1 MISPVL
7 PTRLE
12 KAARDNGFDLELA
25 AAGAWLAFGSTH
37 APINIWLRSTQA
49 GQIATAFSRSD
60 VARALTDFGEA
71 VVADLPRG
79 ATDCLD
85 VTTVPEL
92 YRLLRRAY
100 QLARTLPN
108 ELLREFEQR
117 TESLPRATEAERL
130 VVQRVGQDVFRAGLM
145 EYWEGACA
153 VTGLA
158 SPDLL
163 RASHIKPWADCQTD
177 AERLDVF
184 NGLLLAPHLDAAFD
198 KGLITFTD
206 EGDCLVSGAL
216 PDAARDVLGL
226 DRSIQL
232 RSISAAH
239 ARYLQWHREK
249 LFKTPARFG
258 KGAGMPA
265 RTDLPYFTY
274 GVFKPGEVS
283 HRQLQP
289 LLAASPEPAVANG
302 LVLLRDGLP
311 MLDAERD
318 DECHGFLLRFEPARA
333 AEAYALVGAME
344 PGSQYRWDVATLRS
358 PPERA
363 NLLHA
368 RKPNRGSD
376 PMEASTWTSRDDP
389 LFTSLLEVVD
399 GVVKRDGV
407 ESREWFTRNGFDW
420 HRFFRLQAAYL
431 LLWSAIERFTALR
444 YGAWRDPMERIKL
457 LGEEPAFA
465 DALRAVAP
473 EPRSVFDSRDPD
485 DRADLDAD
493 KPSRSVRYYY
503 QVRSNLSHRGK
514 GAIRD
519 GETVRSSLAELLAVF
534 RSILTTT
541 LGVGD
546 GSKK

>member
-1 MISPVL
+1 
-7 PTRLE
+7 
-12 KAARDNGFDLELA
+12 
-25 AAGAWLAFGSTH
+25 
-37 APINIWLRSTQA
+37 
-49 GQIATAFSRSD
+49 
-60 VARALTDFGEA
+60 
-71 VVADLPRG
+71 
-79 ATDCLD
+79 
-85 VTTVPEL
+85 
-92 YRLLRRAY
+92 
-100 QLARTLPN
+100 
-108 ELLREFEQR
+108 
-117 TESLPRATEAERL
+117 
-130 VVQRVGQDVFRAGLM
+130 
-145 EYWEGACA
+145 
-153 VTGLA
+153 
-158 SPDLL
+158 
-163 RASHIKPWADCQTD
+163 
-177 AERLDVF
+177 
-184 NGLLLAPHLDAAFD
+184 
-198 KGLITFTD
+198 
-206 EGDCLVSGAL
+206 
-216 PDAARDVLGL
+216 
-226 DRSIQL
+226 
-232 RSISAAH
+232 
-239 ARYLQWHREK
+239 
-249 LFKTPARFG
+249 
-258 KGAGMPA
+258 
-265 RTDLPYFTY
+265 
-274 GVFKPGEVS
+274 VFKPGEVS

-289 LLAASPEPAVANG
+289 LLAASPEAAVANG

-311 MLDAERD
+311 MLDAGRD

-344 PGSQYRWDVATLRS
+344 PGSQYRWEVTTLRS

-363 NLLHA
+363 NVLHA

-465 DALRAVAP
+465 AALRAVAP

-493 KPSRSVRYYY
+493 TPSRSVRYYY

-519 GETVRSSLAELLAVF
+519 GETVRSSLVEFLAVF
-534 RSILTTT
+534 RSILTAT
-541 LGVGD
+541 LGLGD